1 MVDAHDRRVPT
12 PIKQAIMNTLSIRRL
27 GFAVGVTAAL
37 LYLGCVFVMLTVPH
51 DVVIRFF
58 NSLLHGLDTTS
69 IIRVDVPIWEA
80 LIGIVQTFIIAWLT
94 GALIAAFYNTQ
105 IKNR

>member
-1 MVDAHDRRVPT
+1 
-12 PIKQAIMNTLSIRRL
+12 MNTLSIRRL

-58 NSLLHGLDTTS
+58 NSLLHGW
-69 IIRVDVPIWEA
+69 DVAPIMRWDMPWWEV
-80 LIGIVQTFIIAWLT
+80 IV
-94 GALIAAFYNTQ
+94 GALETLILGWLVGAVLAVFYNLPRRPGG
-105 IKNR
+105 NSDAR